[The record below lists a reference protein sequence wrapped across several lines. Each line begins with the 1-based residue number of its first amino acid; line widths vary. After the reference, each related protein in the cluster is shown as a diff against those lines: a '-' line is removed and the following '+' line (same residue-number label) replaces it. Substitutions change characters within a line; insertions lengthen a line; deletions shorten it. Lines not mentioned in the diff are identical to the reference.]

1 MLSERLMI
9 SMDIIPHKV
18 LAKGEY
24 TQEALL
30 LHVPS
35 LLLLERITYCGK
47 YERHIDT
54 TLISR
59 QRV

>member
-1 MLSERLMI
+1 MV

-30 LHVPS
+30 LYVPS